1 MVDVVIWIF
10 IGLHVFLHLSGV
22 EMCFVHGKSVNM
34 EQCLRCCPKSAVCD

>member
-1 MVDVVIWIF
+1 MDVVIWIL

-22 EMCFVHGKSVNM
+22 EMCFVHGKSVNI